1 MRFRRAFLLL
11 LTVAAGALLAQ
22 ESNDHSITG
31 VVREERTNDP
41 ISSATVEI
49 SRMGVQVVT
58 PVFSGMEGEFLFRGL
73 EEGEY
78 VISAK
83 KDGFNSVSVDVLVLR
98 TGLPNVRIS
107 LSRTA
112 PASGVDPGGPIS
124 SHQLQV
130 PHKARAA
137 YEKGRRLLEDENNP
151 SASIPAFEKAVKLLP
166 SYYEAYTELGIA
178 NYHLG
183 RVPAAEASLKKA
195 VEVSEGKYV
204 EPLYLLADLYNS
216 QGKYQQA
223 EPLARQAIAL
233 DDSVWDNF
241 FELAR
246 SLVGLKRAAEAET
259 TALRARDLAPKNP
272 QVFLVLANVHVLEE
286 NYHAAVEDFDAY
298 LELEPNAPNNEAVRR
313 TRDRLEKQVRPHPG
327 ANPPSTP
334 APAAPQPLSNEN
346 MSLMAAQPQSATEQ
360 QAKSTHLSWAPPHV
374 DAPLSSLEAIPPCDV
389 TKVLEDVGS
398 HALELA
404 ANLQNFTAEEQI
416 KFEKSSYS
424 GVPQDNDI
432 GMFHY
437 VFAFEQHG
445 GDLVSREYRDP
456 WKGGHSFPAS
466 AQDTGEV
473 ALELI
478 FRPEMQTDYEMN
490 CEGRDQWKGRDAWVI
505 HFQQRKDRP
514 RRTMRFHTSGGEI
527 EVMLKGRAWIGME
540 SEQVLHMESNL
551 MHEIPEVGLRSGAI
565 SVDYAPVEIQSR
577 KLQLWLPQE
586 LEAFWEF
593 GTYRIILLH
602 TFRNFKLF
610 TVDTEE
616 NTQKPKTE

>member
-22 ESNDHSITG
+22 ESNNHSITG

-83 KDGFNSVSVDVLVLR
+83 KDGFNSASVDVLVLR
-98 TGLPNVRIS
+98 TGLPDVRIS

-112 PASGVDPGGPIS
+112 PAGVVDPRGPVS
-124 SHQLQV
+124 AHQLQV
-130 PHKARAA
+130 PHKALAA
-137 YEKGRRLLEDENNP
+137 YEKGRKLLEDENNP

-183 RVPAAEASLKKA
+183 RVPAAEALLKKA

-233 DDSVWDNF
+233 DDSVWNSF

-259 TALRARDLAPKNP
+259 TALRAHDLAPKNP

-286 NYHAAVEDFDAY
+286 NYHAAVQDFDAY

-313 TRDRLEKQVRPHPG
+313 TRDRLQKQVRPHPD
-327 ANPPSTP
+327 ANPPATP
-334 APAAPQPLSNEN
+334 SRAAPQPLSDEN
-346 MSLMAAQPQSATEQ
+346 MSLMAVQPQNATEQ

-374 DAPLSSLEAIPPCDV
+374 DAPLSSREAIPPCDV
-389 TKVLEDVGS
+389 NKVLEDVGS

-404 ANLQNFTAEEQI
+404 GNLENFTAEEQI
-416 KFEKSSYS
+416 KYEKSSYS
-424 GVPQDNDI
+424 GVPQENDI

-445 GDLVSREYRDP
+445 GDLVSREYRNP
-456 WKGGHSFPAS
+456 WEGGHSFPAS
-466 AQDTGEV
+466 GQDTGEV

-478 FRPEMQTDYEMN
+478 FRPEMQTDYEMY
-490 CEGRDQWKGRDAWVI
+490 CEGRDQWKGLEAWVI
-505 HFQQRKDRP
+505 RFQQRKDKP
-514 RRTMRFHTSGGEI
+514 RRTMRVHIPGGEI
-527 EVMLKGRAWIGME
+527 GVMLKGRAWIGME
-540 SEQVLHMESNL
+540 SGQVLHMESNL
-551 MHEIPEVGLRSGAI
+551 MHEIPDVGLRSGAMT
-565 SVDYAPVEIQSR
+565 VDYAPVEIQSR

-593 GTYRIILLH
+593 GTYRVILLH

-610 TVDTEE
+610 TVDTKE
-616 NTQKPKTE
+616 NTQKPNTE

>member
-22 ESNDHSITG
+22 ESNNHSITG

-183 RVPAAEASLKKA
+183 RVPAAEALLKKA

-259 TALRARDLAPKNP
+259 TALRAHDLAPKNP

-286 NYHAAVEDFDAY
+286 NYHAAVQDFDAY

-313 TRDRLEKQVRPHPG
+313 TRDRLQKQVRPHPD
-327 ANPPSTP
+327 ANPPATP
-334 APAAPQPLSNEN
+334 SRAAPQPLSDEN
-346 MSLMAAQPQSATEQ
+346 MSLMAVQPQNATEQ

-374 DAPLSSLEAIPPCDV
+374 DAPLSSREAIPPCDV
-389 TKVLEDVGS
+389 NKVLEDVGS

-404 ANLQNFTAEEQI
+404 GNLENFTAEEQI
-416 KFEKSSYS
+416 KYEKSSYS
-424 GVPQDNDI
+424 GVPQENDI

-445 GDLVSREYRDP
+445 GDLVSREYRNP
-456 WKGGHSFPAS
+456 WEGGHSFPAS
-466 AQDTGEV
+466 GQDTGEV

-478 FRPEMQTDYEMN
+478 FRPEMQTDYEMY
-490 CEGRDQWKGRDAWVI
+490 CEGRDQWKGLEAWVI
-505 HFQQRKDRP
+505 RFQQRKDKP
-514 RRTMRFHTSGGEI
+514 RRTMRVHIPGGEI
-527 EVMLKGRAWIGME
+527 GVMLKGRAWIGME
-540 SEQVLHMESNL
+540 SGQVLHMESNL
-551 MHEIPEVGLRSGAI
+551 MHEIPDVGLRSGAMT
-565 SVDYAPVEIQSR
+565 VDYAPVEIQSR

-593 GTYRIILLH
+593 GTYRVILLH

-610 TVDTEE
+610 TVDTKE
-616 NTQKPKTE
+616 NTQKPNTE

>member
-1 MRFRRAFLLL
+1 MRFRRAFLLF

-22 ESNDHSITG
+22 ESSNHSITG
-31 VVREERTNDP
+31 VVREEPSNDP
-41 ISSATVEI
+41 IPSATVEI

-83 KDGFNSVSVDVLVLR
+83 KEGFNSVSVTVMVLR
-98 TGLPNVRIS
+98 TGLPDVRIS
-107 LSRTA
+107 LRRTS
-112 PASGVDPGGPIS
+112 PAGVVDPGGPIS
-124 SHQLQV
+124 AHQLQV
-130 PHKARAA
+130 PRKARAA

-151 SASIPAFEKAVKLLP
+151 SASVPAFEKAVKLFP
-166 SYYEAYTELGIA
+166 DYYEAYTELGIA

-183 RVPAAEASLKKA
+183 RVAEAETSLKKA
-195 VEVSEGKYV
+195 IELSEGKYV
-204 EPLYLLADLYNS
+204 KPLYLLADLYNS
-216 QGKYQQA
+216 QRKYQEA
-223 EPLARQAIAL
+223 EPLARQAVAL
-233 DDSVWDNF
+233 DDSAWNSF

-259 TALRARDLAPKNP
+259 SALRARDLAPKNP
-272 QVFLVLANVHVLEE
+272 QVYLVLANVHVLEE
-286 NYHAAVEDFDAY
+286 NYQAAAHDFDAY
-298 LELEPNAPNNEAVRR
+298 LELEPNGPNKALASR
-313 TRDRLEKQVRPHPG
+313 TRNKLQQLG

-334 APAAPQPLSNEN
+334 STAAPQPLSDEI
-346 MSLMAAQPQSATEQ
+346 MSLNAVTQQRNATEQ
-360 QAKSTHLSWAPPHV
+360 EAHSKHLNWSPPHV
-374 DAPLSSLEAIPPCDV
+374 DAQIPSLEAIPPCDV

-616 NTQKPKTE
+616 NTKKPNTE

>member
-1 MRFRRAFLLL
+1 MRFRRVFLLL

-22 ESNDHSITG
+22 ESNNHSITG

-41 ISSATVEI
+41 ISSAVVEI

-83 KDGFNSVSVDVLVLR
+83 KDGFNSVSVDVRVLR
-98 TGLPNVRIS
+98 TGLPDVRIS
-107 LSRTA
+107 LRRTSSA
-112 PASGVDPGGPIS
+112 TVDPGGPIS
-124 SHQLQV
+124 AHQLHV

-151 SASIPAFEKAVKLLP
+151 SASIPAFERAVKSLP

-195 VEVSEGKYV
+195 VEVSEGNYV

-233 DDSVWDNF
+233 DDSVWNSY

-246 SLVGLKRAAEAET
+246 SLVGLRRAAEAET

-286 NYHAAVEDFDAY
+286 NYHAAVRDFDAY
-298 LELEPNAPNNEAVRR
+298 LELEPDAPNNEAVRR
-313 TRDRLEKQVRPHPG
+313 TRDGLQKQVRQYPG
-327 ANPPSTP
+327 ANPPSAP
-334 APAAPQPLSNEN
+334 SPAAPQPLSNEN
-346 MSLMAAQPQSATEQ
+346 MGLMAAQLRNATEQ

-374 DAPLSSLEAIPPCDV
+374 DAPLSSLEAIPPCDI
-389 TKVLEDVGS
+389 TKAIEDVGS

-416 KFEKSSYS
+416 KYEKSSYS
-424 GVPQDNDI
+424 GVPQENDI

-437 VFAFEQHG
+437 VFAFEQHSG
-445 GDLVSREYRDP
+445 NLVSREYRNP
-456 WKGGHSFPAS
+456 WKGDHSFPAS
-466 AQDTGEV
+466 DQDTGEV

-478 FRPEMQTDYEMN
+478 FRPEMQADYEMN
-490 CEGRDQWKGRDAWVI
+490 CEGRAQWNGREVWVI
-505 HFQQRKDRP
+505 HFQQRKDKP
-514 RRTMRFHTSGGEI
+514 RRTMRFHTPGGDI
-527 EVMLKGRAWIGME
+527 AVMLKGRAWIGVE
-540 SEQVLHMESNL
+540 SGQVLHMESNL
-551 MHEIPEVGLRSGAI
+551 MHEIPEIGLRSGTI
-565 SVDYAPVEIQSR
+565 TVDYAPVEIQSR

-593 GTYRIILLH
+593 GTYRVILLH
-602 TFRNFKLF
+602 TFRNFTLF
-610 TVDTEE
+610 TVETEE
-616 NTQKPKTE
+616 NTQKPKIE